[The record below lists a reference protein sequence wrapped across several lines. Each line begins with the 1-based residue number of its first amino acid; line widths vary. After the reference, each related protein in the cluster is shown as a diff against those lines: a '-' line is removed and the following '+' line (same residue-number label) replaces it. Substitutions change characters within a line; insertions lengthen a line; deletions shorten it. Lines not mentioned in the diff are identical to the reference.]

1 MTPRDITIKRLTQ
14 DFGPLT
20 VDHLVTLSRKEDLG
34 SPHTLWRRLRENKP
48 LLKDGHLC
56 VRKRSASEKYVYAT
70 YDIRRRKGFDHDLMV
85 STILTTLHAEFDLR
99 DFKRPREKFSGKLN
113 EDLHCVLGVSL
124 PGRNGELHYFIEA
137 DTGSE
142 GYAQIDDKIR
152 RYLRHHEK
160 DREGFIMLLVTG
172 EERRARE
179 LCRRSE
185 RLVPRGK
192 RRMFF
197 FTTLD
202 QLTATP
208 QGSICQVPFEE
219 TPHAIVPK
227 INQEPPVPA

>member
-1 MTPRDITIKRLTQ
+1 MTSRDITIKRLTHE
-14 DFGPLT
+14 FGPLT
-20 VDHLVTLSRKEDLG
+20 VDHLVTLARKENLG
-34 SPHTLWRRLRENKP
+34 SPNTLWRRLRENKP

-56 VRKRSASEKYVYAT
+56 VKKRSASEKYVYAT
-70 YDIRRRKGFDHDLMV
+70 YDIRRRKGFEHDLMV

-99 DFKRPREKFSGKLN
+99 DFKRPKEKFSGRLN
-113 EDLHCVLGVSL
+113 EDLHCALGVPL
-124 PGRNGELHYFIEA
+124 PGRTGELQYFIEA

-160 DREGFIMLLVTG
+160 SHESFIMLLVAG
-172 EERRARE
+172 EKRRATE

-197 FTTLD
+197 FTTLT

-208 QGSICQVPFEE
+208 QGSICQIPFEQAPY
-219 TPHAIVPK
+219 TILPK
-227 INQEPPVPA
+227 IS